1 MGFWNCNIYMDFMK
15 CSRQQHNLN
24 NNAAIFIFISITTLY
39 NILLDKVLSLG
50 TEQFFSTGFEMI
62 VLFYSFLLLG
72 FFFFALNIRNRASNK
87 TQKTTFMGFWNLTQ
101 TQIDARS

>member
-1 MGFWNCNIYMDFMK
+1 MDFMK
-15 CSRQQHNLN
+15 CSRQLHKLN

-50 TEQFFSTGFEMI
+50 TEQFLSTGFEMI

-72 FFFFALNIRNRASNK
+72 FCFFCPK
-87 TQKTTFMGFWNLTQ
+87 YQKSSF
-101 TQIDARS
+101 